1 MHLEP
6 ISKSPMFIVFE
17 GVDGAGKTTQLTQL
31 VKWLEQRGTSVV
43 TCKDPG
49 STKLGEALRS
59 ILLNS
64 VDTPISMRAEMML
77 FTTARA
83 QLVNEIVRPALAAG
97 KTVVL
102 DRYIYST
109 IVYQGHAG
117 DLPTD
122 DIRQVNHMATE
133 GLKPDLTF
141 VIDLP
146 VDVSM
151 QRLGDSLDRM
161 ESRGQEYFEKVR
173 AGFIAESKR
182 SPKGIELID
191 GNRPPEEIQVELQTI
206 TERYLQDR

>member
-117 DLPTD
+117 DSVSYTHLTLPTK
-122 DIRQVNHMATE
+122 A
-133 GLKPDLTF
+133 
-141 VIDLP
+141 
-146 VDVSM
+146 
-151 QRLGDSLDRM
+151 
-161 ESRGQEYFEKVR
+161 
-173 AGFIAESKR
+173 
-182 SPKGIELID
+182 
-191 GNRPPEEIQVELQTI
+191 
-206 TERYLQDR
+206 

>member
-1 MHLEP
+1 
-6 ISKSPMFIVFE
+6 MFIVFE

-49 STKLGEALRS
+49 STKLGEDLRS

-77 FTTARA
+77 FTTART
-83 QLVNEIVRPALAAG
+83 QLVDEIVRPALAAG

-117 DLPTD
+117 DLPTN
-122 DIRQVNHMATE
+122 DIRQVNHIATE

-146 VDVSM
+146 VEVSM

-161 ESRGQEYFEKVR
+161 ESRGQEYFKKVR
-173 AGFIAESKR
+173 AGFIAEAER

-191 GNRPPEEIQVELQTI
+191 GNRPPEEIQAELQTI
-206 TERYLQDR
+206 TKRYLQDR

>member
-1 MHLEP
+1 MGLNLNYCP
-6 ISKSPMFIVFE
+6 PMFIVFE

-109 IVYQGHAG
+109 IVYQG
-117 DLPTD
+117 
-122 DIRQVNHMATE
+122 
-133 GLKPDLTF
+133 PDLTF

>member
-1 MHLEP
+1 
-6 ISKSPMFIVFE
+6 MFIVFE

-49 STKLGEALRS
+49 STKLGEELRS
-59 ILLNS
+59 ILLGS
-64 VDTPISMRAEMML
+64 VNTPISMRAEMMM
-77 FTTARA
+77 FTTART
-83 QLVNEIVRPALAAG
+83 QLVDEIVRPALAAR
-97 KTVVL
+97 KIVVL

-122 DIRQVNHMATE
+122 DIRQVNHIATK

-146 VDVSM
+146 VEVSM

-161 ESRGQEYFEKVR
+161 ESRGAEYFKKVR
-173 AGFIAESKR
+173 AGFITESER
-182 SPKGIELID
+182 SSAGIELVD
-191 GNRPPEEIQVELQTI
+191 GNRSPDEIQAELQTI
-206 TERYLQDR
+206 TKRYLQDQT

>member
-1 MHLEP
+1 
-6 ISKSPMFIVFE
+6 MFIVFE

-49 STKLGEALRS
+49 STKLGEELRS
-59 ILLNS
+59 ILLGS
-64 VDTPISMRAEMML
+64 VNTPISMRAEMMM
-77 FTTARA
+77 FTTART
-83 QLVNEIVRPALAAG
+83 QLVDEIVRPALAAR

-122 DIRQVNHMATE
+122 DIRQVNHIATK

-146 VDVSM
+146 VEVSM

-161 ESRGQEYFEKVR
+161 ESRGAEYFKKVR
-173 AGFIAESKR
+173 AGFITESER
-182 SPKGIELID
+182 SSAGIELVD
-191 GNRPPEEIQVELQTI
+191 GNRSPDEIQAELQTI
-206 TERYLQDR
+206 TKRYLQDQT

>member
-1 MHLEP
+1 
-6 ISKSPMFIVFE
+6 MFIVFE

-31 VKWLEQRGTSVV
+31 VQWLEHRGITVV

-49 STKLGEALRS
+49 STELGEQLRS
-59 ILLNS
+59 ILLES
-64 VDTPISMRAEMML
+64 ADTPISMRAEMMM

-83 QLVNEIVRPALAAG
+83 QLVDEIVRPALAAG

-117 DLPTD
+117 NLPID
-122 DIRQVNHMATE
+122 DIRQVNNIATE

-146 VDVSM
+146 VEVSM
-151 QRLGDSLDRM
+151 QRLGKSLDRM
-161 ESRGQEYFEKVR
+161 ESRGAEYFEKVR
-173 AGFIAESKR
+173 AGFIAESER
-182 SPKGIELID
+182 ALKGIELID
-191 GNRPPEEIQVELQTI
+191 GNRSPEEIQTELQAI
-206 TERYLQDR
+206 TDRYLNERK

>member
-1 MHLEP
+1 
-6 ISKSPMFIVFE
+6 MFIVFE

-31 VKWLEQRGTSVV
+31 VKWLEQRGTHVV

-49 STKLGEALRS
+49 STKLGEELRS
-59 ILLNS
+59 ILLSS

-77 FTTARA
+77 FTTART
-83 QLVNEIVRPALAAG
+83 QLVDEIVRPALAAG

-117 DLPTD
+117 NLSTD
-122 DIRQVNHMATE
+122 DIRQVNHIATE

-146 VDVSM
+146 VEVSM

-161 ESRGQEYFEKVR
+161 ESRGQEYFKKVR
-173 AGFIAESKR
+173 AGFIAEAER
-182 SPKGIELID
+182 SPKSIELID
-191 GNRPPEEIQVELQTI
+191 GNRPPEEIQAELQTI
-206 TERYLQDR
+206 TKRYLQDR

>member
-97 KTVVL
+97 ETVVL

-122 DIRQVNHMATE
+122 DIRQVSHIATE

>member
-1 MHLEP
+1 MC
-6 ISKSPMFIVFE
+6 IRDRFIVFE

-49 STKLGEALRS
+49 STKLGEELRS
-59 ILLNS
+59 ILLGS
-64 VDTPISMRAEMML
+64 VNTPISMRAEMMM
-77 FTTARA
+77 FTTART
-83 QLVNEIVRPALAAG
+83 QLVDEIVRPALAAR

-122 DIRQVNHMATE
+122 DIRQVNHIATK

-146 VDVSM
+146 VEVSM

-161 ESRGQEYFEKVR
+161 ESRGAEYFKKVR
-173 AGFIAESKR
+173 AGFITESER
-182 SPKGIELID
+182 SSAGIELVD
-191 GNRPPEEIQVELQTI
+191 GNRSPDEIQAELQTI
-206 TERYLQDR
+206 TKRYLQDQT

>member
-1 MHLEP
+1 
-6 ISKSPMFIVFE
+6 MFIVFE

-31 VKWLEQRGTSVV
+31 VQWLEHRGITVV

-49 STKLGEALRS
+49 STELGEQLRS
-59 ILLNS
+59 ILLES
-64 VDTPISMRAEMML
+64 ADTPISMRAEMMM

-83 QLVNEIVRPALAAG
+83 QLVDEIVRPALAAG

-117 DLPTD
+117 NLPID
-122 DIRQVNHMATE
+122 NIRQVNNIATE

-146 VDVSM
+146 VEVSM
-151 QRLGDSLDRM
+151 QRLGKSLDRM
-161 ESRGQEYFEKVR
+161 ESRGAEYFEKVR
-173 AGFIAESKR
+173 AGFIAESER
-182 SPKGIELID
+182 ALKGIKLID
-191 GNRPPEEIQVELQTI
+191 GNRSPEEIQTELQAI
-206 TERYLQDR
+206 TDRYLNERK

>member
-1 MHLEP
+1 
-6 ISKSPMFIVFE
+6 MFIVFE

-31 VKWLEQRGTSVV
+31 VKWLEQRGTHVV

-49 STKLGEALRS
+49 STKLGEELRS
-59 ILLNS
+59 ILLSS

-77 FTTARA
+77 FTTART
-83 QLVNEIVRPALAAG
+83 QLVDEIVRPALAAG

-117 DLPTD
+117 NLSTD
-122 DIRQVNHMATE
+122 DIRQVNHIATE

-146 VDVSM
+146 VEVSM

-161 ESRGQEYFEKVR
+161 ESRGQEYFKKVR
-173 AGFIAESKR
+173 AGFIAEAER
-182 SPKGIELID
+182 SPKDIELID
-191 GNRPPEEIQVELQTI
+191 GNRPPEEIQAELQTI
-206 TERYLQDR
+206 TKRYLQDR